1 MLSVKFEVHIILT
14 LCSLY
19 CCVQIEEKN
28 SDVEEEVEE
37 EQVSEEEG
45 VDEEKEWK
53 ELQESVKRDKESL
66 KGEASESPVVHAPY
80 YPKVSY

>member
-1 MLSVKFEVHIILT
+1 MCVSYVFFTIL
-14 LCSLY
+14 LCAE
-19 CCVQIEEKN
+19 EEKN